1 MASLQDRIVE
11 GYETGRFDNT
21 PQSFLP
27 ESRVA
32 ELITRISIVEELEYE
47 DSDLENG
54 EDNDLIDFIVK
65 YAKKV
70 FAIALIIDVSGT
82 TLRVAMRN
90 FKDYNFQDESLPL
103 SKDALPGLP
112 FFAKKPWTRLKTHNF
127 LRDQWI
133 FLAPVFSKTKF
144 KLDLEPEHIL
154 PFTWVSNEAKDGT
167 FSQVFQVKIHES
179 HQEDLV
185 LTVRVQF
192 LHCTELLSLL
202 HPVQTQ
208 F

>member
-1 MASLQDRIVE
+1 MSLLQDRILE
-11 GYETGRFDNT
+11 GYEIGMFDNT
-21 PQSFLP
+21 PRPFFP
-27 ESRVA
+27 ECRIA
-32 ELITRISIVEELEYE
+32 ELITRDSIVEELEYE
-47 DSDLENG
+47 DCDLENS
-54 EDNDLIDFIVK
+54 EDNSLIDFIVK

-70 FAIALIIDVSGT
+70 FAIALMIDVSGAN
-82 TLRVAMRN
+82 LRVAIKN
-90 FKDYNFQDESLPL
+90 FKAFNFQDESLPL

-112 FFAKKPWTRLKTHNF
+112 FFSKKPWSRLRTHNF
-127 LRDQWI
+127 LQNQWI

-185 LTVRVQF
+185 LTVRV
-192 LHCTELLSLL
+192 
-202 HPVQTQ
+202 
-208 F
+208 